1 MFSNNIPKILD
12 LYFDQSLEGKLYRFC
27 QRIFYIFQHPR
38 KMYFIICLMSSKLI
52 PSYFKIKILSSKYQ
66 LDTLWLLKL
75 LGKADSNLNY
85 YAYLNYKIY
94 YTLKNIEYED
104 FIVSLGEIQQIF

>member
-1 MFSNNIPKILD
+1 MPSQLIL
-12 LYFDQSLEGKLYRFC
+12 
-27 QRIFYIFQHPR
+27 
-38 KMYFIICLMSSKLI
+38 
-52 PSYFKIKILSSKYQ
+52 SYFKTKLLVLKYK
-66 LDTLWLLKL
+66 LDALWLLKL
-75 LGKADSNLNY
+75 LGKADLNLNY